1 MNFQKKLWIVSGV
14 LSVIAVGL
22 TAFAFMRERASF
34 GVVDTQVLISRQSA
48 LLATAYPNGAVPLKV
63 LQALADHIKQ
73 VIQEYGKHHHLT
85 LLAKGA
91 VLSSNYTDYTE
102 ILQELLKARG
112 LS

>member
-22 TAFAFMRERASF
+22 ITLVFIKDRASF
-34 GVVDTQVLISRQSA
+34 GIVDTQVLITRQSA

-63 LQALADHIKQ
+63 LQALADNIKQ
-73 VIQEYGKHHHLT
+73 VIQEYGKHHQLT

-91 VLSSNYTDYTE
+91 VLSSNYPDYTE
-102 ILQELLKARG
+102 ILQELLKARS